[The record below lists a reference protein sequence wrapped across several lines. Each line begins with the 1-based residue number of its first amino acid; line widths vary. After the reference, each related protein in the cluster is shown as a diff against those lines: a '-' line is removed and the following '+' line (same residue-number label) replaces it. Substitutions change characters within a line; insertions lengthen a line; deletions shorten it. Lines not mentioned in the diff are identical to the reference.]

1 MTRVGPATPCGE
13 LMRRY
18 WQPVC
23 LSADLKDVPE
33 RVRILGEDLVAF
45 RDGQGRAGVVFF
57 RCSHRGTSLEYGRV
71 EDRGLRCC
79 YHGWL
84 YDVEGNILEMPLE
97 PANNP
102 FLKQIQ
108 HPCYPVREFG
118 GPGLCRTRVHPISN
132 RSFPSTISGKTE
144 GGVLKARMGPRVGGP
159 VNCNW
164 LQAEENLM
172 DALHTFWLH
181 TLHSGTQFPSPV
193 YGMNPDELKYEETE
207 MGMRF
212 LLNRKL
218 PSGKWWELVW
228 EMLMPL
234 NIHLVY
240 TDEPKTE
247 RVRAVTHCVPVD
259 DTHQLGASIRW
270 VPGWLQMPTNR
281 RGANSSAPAGRKD
294 ASYEYTQRHPD
305 DKEAVESQGPNR
317 AARPRAS
324 RHLGQRRDHAQANSA
339 DGDPRDWGRRTIPK
353 ASFAMSRKASVGAN
367 HGRQS
372 GQRLIVKNSPF
383 ILQRLR
389 TNGGEI
395 EIVGNLPSC

>member
-1 MTRVGPATPCGE
+1 MKSAYGLKIPEPDSELTRVGPGTPCGE

-23 LSADLKDVPE
+23 LSGDLQDLPKP
-33 RVRILGEDLVAF
+33 VRILGEDLIAF
-45 RDGQGRAGVVFF
+45 RDGQGRAGLLFF

-71 EDRGLRCC
+71 EERGLRCC

-108 HPCYPVREFG
+108 HPSYPAREFG
-118 GPGLCRTRVHPISN
+118 GLVFAYMGPLDKMPEFPIYD
-132 RSFPSTISGKTE
+132 IWKKE
-144 GGVLKARMGPRVGGP
+144 GGTLKARMGPRTGGP

-181 TLHSGTQFPSPV
+181 TLHSGPQFPSQT
-193 YGMNPDELKYEETE
+193 YGLNLDELKYEETQ

-212 LLNRKL
+212 VLTRKL

-228 EMLMPL
+228 EMIMPL
-234 NIHLVY
+234 NVHLVY
-240 TDEPKTE
+240 TEEPKTQ
-247 RVRAVTHCVPVD
+247 RVRAVTYCVPVD

-270 VPGWLQMPTNR
+270 IADEQTDEPTGR
-281 RGANSSAPAGRKD
+281 EQLAPAGRKD

-305 DKEAVESQGPNR
+305 DKEAVEGQGPIAVHGLEHLVTSDKGVIMFRKILKQAIQAVNEGQDPKGVLR
-317 AARPRAS
+317 HSEKAAFVQTSAGS
-324 RHLGQRRDHAQANSA
+324 TIRD
-339 DGDPRDWGRRTIPK
+339 
-353 ASFAMSRKASVGAN
+353 
-367 HGRQS
+367 
-372 GQRLIVKNSPF
+372 
-383 ILQRLR
+383 
-389 TNGGEI
+389 
-395 EIVGNLPSC
+395 

>member
-1 MTRVGPATPCGE
+1 MIKSAYGLKIPEPDPELTRVGPGTACGE

-23 LSADLKDVPE
+23 RSAELADLPKPVK
-33 RVRILGEDLVAF
+33 ILGEDLIAF
-45 RDGQGRAGVVFF
+45 RDGQGRAGLLFF
-57 RCSHRGTSLEYGRV
+57 RCSHRGASLEYGRV
-71 EDRGLRCC
+71 EQRGLRCC

-84 YDVEGNILEMPLE
+84 YDVAGNVVEMPLE
-97 PANNP
+97 PSNNP

-118 GPGLCRTRVHPISN
+118 GLVFAYMGPLDKLPEFPVYDVWQRPGGT
-132 RSFPSTISGKTE
+132 
-144 GGVLKARMGPRVGGP
+144 LKARMGPRVGGP

-181 TLHSGTQFPSPV
+181 TLHSGPQFPSLA
-193 YGMNPDELKYEETE
+193 YGRNPDELRYEETD

-212 LLNRKL
+212 VLARKL
-218 PSGKWWELVW
+218 ENGKWWELIW

-247 RVRAVTHCVPVD
+247 RVTSVSWCLPVD

-270 VPGWLQMPTNR
+270 IADGQTDSLTGREQLAPG
-281 RGANSSAPAGRKD
+281 GRKNLNFD
-294 ASYEYTQRHPD
+294 YIQRHPD
-305 DKEAVESQGPNR
+305 DKEAVEGQGPIALHGLEHLVTSDQGVIMFRRILRSAVRAVQQGHDPKGVIRDAAR
-317 AARPRAS
+317 AASITTTAGS
-324 RHLGQRRDHAQANSA
+324 VVRD
-339 DGDPRDWGRRTIPK
+339 
-353 ASFAMSRKASVGAN
+353 
-367 HGRQS
+367 
-372 GQRLIVKNSPF
+372 
-383 ILQRLR
+383 
-389 TNGGEI
+389 
-395 EIVGNLPSC
+395 